1 MDIEK
6 EIEELKKRVDFLE
19 KQNRERL
26 SGEIEKLKSEMAWID
41 YNKKLNERLTEL
53 SNGIKEK
60 IKWNG

>member
-1 MDIEK
+1 MDVEK
-6 EIEELKKRVDFLE
+6 EIEELKKRVEFLE
-19 KQNRERL
+19 RQNRERL
-26 SGEIEKLKSEMAWID
+26 SGEIEKLKSETAWID